1 MTMMSAPVMCLVC
14 LLDAAQA
21 QAAEING
28 QFGELSGTVSGYLGA
43 LMLGAGV
50 ITLVAMTV
58 KIIQGEQDSVKSFYK
73 WLYGFVGG
81 AVVFNVVKGGISVAG
96 YGEAGMGSMVSDLIS
111 LARTCIAIGAGSML
125 IIVVFKVLKGD
136 GQSAKGFMYWLVGL
150 SVGLIL
156 LSALRY
162 VKLG

>member
-1 MTMMSAPVMCLVC
+1 MTVIPMTPLVY

-21 QAAEING
+21 QATEIKG
-28 QFGELSGTVSGYLGA
+28 QFGELSGTISGYLGA

-50 ITLVAMTV
+50 ITLIAMTIKV
-58 KIIQGEQDSVKSFYK
+58 IQGEQDSVKSFFK

-81 AVVFNVVKGGISVAG
+81 AIVFNVVKGGISVAS

-111 LARTCIAIGAGSML
+111 LARTCMAIGAGSML
-125 IIVVFKVLKGD
+125 IIVVFKVMKGD

-150 SVGLIL
+150 SIGLIL

-162 VKLG
+162 VRLG